1 MKDLIDYG
9 KKIPIPENFEKYG
22 FCRKVDDLVYKT
34 PIVSG
39 QLRLELTLK
48 KDGAL
53 FCRIFDTDFG
63 DEYILHKIPDADG
76 AFVGQ
81 VREEYEKI
89 ISDVLEKCFD
99 GQKKFCG
106 QLLEI
111 REYLLEKYGTP
122 LEFPWDDENAIVRR
136 NDNKKWY
143 AAFLS
148 VNAKKIGLP
157 IDRPVKIMNVKAD
170 PKKIESA
177 IDGRCFFPAYHMN
190 KKHWITLLLDDEL
203 DISEIKRWIDE
214 SCKLVAK

>member
-9 KKIPIPENFEKYG
+9 KKSPIAEEFEKFG
-22 FCRKVDDLVYKT
+22 FRRDGDDLVFKT
-34 PIVSG
+34 LIASG
-39 QLRLELTLK
+39 QLKLVITFRKGTE
-48 KDGAL
+48 L
-53 FCRIFDTDFG
+53 FCQIFDTDFG
-63 DEYILHKIPDADG
+63 DEYILHKIPDAEG

-89 ISDVLEKCFD
+89 ISDLLEKCFD

-111 REYLLEKYGTP
+111 REYLLEKYGDT

-136 NDNKKWY
+136 ADNKKWY

-148 VNAKKIGLP
+148 VGVKKIGLP
-157 IDRPVKIMNVKAD
+157 VDRPVKIMNVKAD

-177 IDGRCFFPAYHMN
+177 IDGKCFFPAYHMN
-190 KKHWITLLLDDEL
+190 KKHWITLLLDDGI

-214 SCKLVAK
+214 SFFLVEK